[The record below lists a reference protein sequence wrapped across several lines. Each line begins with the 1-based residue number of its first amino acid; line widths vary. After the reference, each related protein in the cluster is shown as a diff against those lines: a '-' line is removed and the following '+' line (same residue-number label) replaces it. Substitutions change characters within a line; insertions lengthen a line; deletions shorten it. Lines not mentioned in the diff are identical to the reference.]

1 VLGYVMT
8 QLHNRVEEC
17 IGGYC
22 WGYTYKQNVN
32 SPSQLS
38 CHASATACDW
48 NAPLHSNGT
57 PASASFTDAQIGTIY
72 QILTE
77 VDGTVAW
84 LADYDPMHFEIC
96 VSAADL
102 APTAAR
108 LRGTDPAPPNPD
120 TGGFLMSL
128 TDAQQTE
135 LYEGVKWLRSQLA
148 AGVAP
153 GQVSVGSTI
162 AATLGQS
169 QGTQNKVVELSDS
182 LSNNLLKPG
191 TGKGQTSVGSTIAAT
206 LSTTQNVLNEVR

>member
-1 VLGYVMT
+1 
-8 QLHNRVEEC
+8 
-17 IGGYC
+17 
-22 WGYTYKQNVN
+22 
-32 SPSQLS
+32 
-38 CHASATACDW
+38 
-48 NAPLHSNGT
+48 
-57 PASASFTDAQIGTIY
+57 
-72 QILTE
+72 
-77 VDGTVAW
+77 
-84 LADYDPMHFEIC
+84 
-96 VSAADL
+96 
-102 APTAAR
+102 
-108 LRGTDPAPPNPD
+108 
-120 TGGFLMSL
+120 MSL